1 MMQLT
6 TLAVTIPFLF
16 SITSF
21 VIILKRAHLRY
32 YQKLTVAICAFA
44 FTVWIM
50 VGCGSEVLISGLSL
64 FLLGLPFYFW
74 ITREKA
80 E

>member
-16 SITSF
+16 SIISL
-21 VIILKRAHLRY
+21 VRLLKKSSTGFYRKCA
-32 YQKLTVAICAFA
+32 VAMTAFA

-50 VGCGSEVLISGLSL
+50 VGCGSEVLISGLVL
-64 FLLGLPFYFW
+64 FLLGIPFYFL
-74 ITREKA
+74 ISREKA
-80 E
+80 